1 MLAIPLSFALIVV
14 SERIWWL
21 HGPFALALL
30 ILSILFLDRRHLAL
44 DSFLLGLFA
53 FPPLCRD
60 IPNQPMLF
68 RIGILW
74 FSAFALVA
82 AVLYAAGGRVHRATP
97 LDKLFVNL
105 EGPAATIMRAN

>member
-1 MLAIPLSFALIVV
+1 M
-14 SERIWWL
+14 

-44 DSFLLGLFA
+44 DSFLVGLFA
-53 FPPLCRD
+53 FAPLSRD

-82 AVLYAAGGRVHRATP
+82 AIIYAAGGRVNHATP
-97 LDKLFVNL
+97 LDKLFVDRAS
-105 EGPAATIMRAN
+105 PAATS